1 MSLTFRD
8 LGIGSTLTD
17 YREAWDQQRALHAGV
32 VAGTESDSCLLLE
45 HEAVYTAGKRTLAHD
60 RPTDGTP
67 VVDVDRG
74 GSITWHGP
82 GQLVAYPIVR
92 LPEGHYVVDFVRRVE
107 EAMIQMLNRDFGLTT
122 GRIEGRSGAWL
133 AASGG
138 RPDRK
143 IAQIGI
149 RVAQHVTMHG
159 LAINADPDMGWADKI
174 IPCGISDAGT
184 TSIAAELGRPVS
196 VAEVAEALQPHLT
209 TYLAFEPYEMSAPL
223 TAGLVAATGAG
234 GPGAGAVT
242 YGVRVPSGTGA

>member
-8 LGIGSTLTD
+8 LGIGDTLVD
-17 YREAWDQQRALHAGV
+17 YGEAWELQRRLHAGV
-32 VAGTESDSCLLLE
+32 VEGDESDTCLLLE
-45 HEAVYTAGKRTLAHD
+45 HRAVYTAGKRTKDHE
-60 RPTDGTP
+60 RPHDGTP

-107 EAMIQMLNRDFGLTT
+107 EAIIQMLNQDFGLAT
-122 GRIEGRSGAWL
+122 GRVKGRSGAWL
-133 AASGG
+133 PASST
-138 RPDRK
+138 RPERK

-149 RVAQHVTMHG
+149 RVAQQVTMHG

-184 TSIAAELGRPVS
+184 TSIAAELGRSVS
-196 VAEVAEALQPHLT
+196 VAEVAEALQPHLAA
-209 TYLAFEPYEMSAPL
+209 YLAFEPYEMSAPL
-223 TAGLVAATGAG
+223 SAEFVAR
-234 GPGAGAVT
+234 PGRVT
-242 YGVRVPSGTGA
+242 YGLGPTTPATT

>member
-8 LGIGSTLTD
+8 LGIGTTLSE
-17 YREAWDQQRALHAGV
+17 YRDAWDQQRTLHAGV
-32 VAGTESDSCLLLE
+32 VAGTETDTCLLLE
-45 HEAVYTAGKRTLAHD
+45 HEAVYTAGKRTLDLD

-107 EAMIQMLNRDFGLTT
+107 EAMIQMLNGDFGLAT
-122 GRIEGRSGAWL
+122 GRVDGRSGAWL
-133 AASGG
+133 AASGAK
-138 RPDRK
+138 PDRK

-149 RVAQHVTMHG
+149 RVAHQVTMHG

-174 IPCGISDAGT
+174 VPCGISDAGT

-196 VAEVAEALQPHLT
+196 VAEVAEALQPHLA
-209 TYLAFEPYEMSAPL
+209 TYLAFEPYEMSEPIGASPEPA
-223 TAGLVAATGAG
+223 AGRVSYGLDVTTPAT
-234 GPGAGAVT
+234 V
-242 YGVRVPSGTGA
+242 

>member
-1 MSLTFRD
+1 MSLTYRD
-8 LGIGSTLTD
+8 LGIGSTLVD
-17 YREAWDQQRALHAGV
+17 YTEAWDLQRALHAGV
-32 VAGTESDSCLLLE
+32 VAGTETDTCLLLE
-45 HEAVYTAGKRTLAHD
+45 HQAVYTAGRRTLDHE

-107 EAMIQMLNRDFGLTT
+107 EAMIQMLNVDFGLTT
-122 GRIEGRSGAWL
+122 GRVDGRSGAWL
-133 AASGG
+133 PASGH
-138 RPDRK
+138 RPERK

-149 RVAQHVTMHG
+149 RVASAVTMHG

-184 TSIAAELGRPVS
+184 TSLAAELGRPVS
-196 VAEVAEALQPHLT
+196 VAEVAAALQPHLAH
-209 TYLAFEPYEMSAPL
+209 YLAFEPYEMSPSLAADTPGAAPS
-223 TAGLVAATGAG
+223 AGGIRYGLQVPSGAG
-234 GPGAGAVT
+234 G
-242 YGVRVPSGTGA
+242 